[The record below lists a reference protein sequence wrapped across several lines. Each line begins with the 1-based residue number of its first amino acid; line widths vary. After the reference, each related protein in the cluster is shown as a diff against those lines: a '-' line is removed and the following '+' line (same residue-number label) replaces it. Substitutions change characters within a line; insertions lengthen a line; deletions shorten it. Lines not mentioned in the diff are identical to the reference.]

1 MRQISAH
8 ICVCGGGFVEAISF
22 MAEKK
27 TALPFHSS
35 ALYAFVCV
43 GGFLIWLILIGYE
56 LIFGNAMT
64 RN

>member
-35 ALYAFVCV
+35 ALYAFVSV
-43 GGFLIWLILIGYE
+43 GGFQL
-56 LIFGNAMT
+56 FT
-64 RN
+64 